1 MVREAFER
9 ELQHLQDEILVLG
22 SMVETALTESVNIL
36 KRQDLEA
43 AERLVAGDRFI
54 NQKRFEI
61 EQAALILIA
70 TQQPMAGDLRVIA
83 AVLEISTELERM
95 GDYAKGIANITL
107 MIGKQPFIKPLIDIP
122 RMAEKAQDMLHRALD
137 AFARQ
142 DVELARSIPA
152 EDEEVDAL
160 YNQIYR
166 ELMTY
171 VMADPRHIDQANH
184 LLWVAHNL
192 ERTADRVTNICERVI
207 FTVTGELVEIGAE
220 GMRDAGLAGAQ

>member
-9 ELQHLQDEILVLG
+9 ELRQLQDEILVLG
-22 SMVETALTESVNIL
+22 SMVENAMMESVSAL

-43 AERLVAGDRFI
+43 AQRLVAEDRLI
-54 NQKRFEI
+54 NKKRFEI
-61 EQAALILIA
+61 ESAALILIA
-70 TQQPMAGDLRVIA
+70 TQQPMASDLRIIA

-95 GDYAKGIANITL
+95 GDYAKGIAKISL
-107 MIGKQPFIKPLIDIP
+107 MIGKQPLLKPLIDIP
-122 RMAEKAQDMLHRALD
+122 RMAEKSRDMLHQALD

-142 DVELARSIPA
+142 DIVLARSIPRQ
-152 EDEEVDAL
+152 DDEVDAL

-171 VMADPRHIDQANH
+171 VMSDPRHIDQANH

-220 GMRDAGLAGAQ
+220 SVDDAGLAGVH